1 MSVVPS
7 HQPLGV
13 YMPIFSG
20 ESEEV
25 SVYTLKPCMAAIK
38 VQASER
44 KKCDV
49 RLSPR
54 RTNLWMTPECYGYK
68 TLYSL
73 QNFGPIEGI
82 SSYDISGRNSDEG
95 LNTLLTH

>member
-1 MSVVPS
+1 VSTIDAHCDERIKFVMSAVPS
-7 HQPLGV
+7 HQPLDV

-25 SVYTLKPCMAAIK
+25 SAYTLKPCMAAIK

-49 RLSPR
+49 RLSSDAVLIAKFWPNR
-54 RTNLWMTPECYGYK
+54 RN
-68 TLYSL
+68 
-73 QNFGPIEGI
+73 
-82 SSYDISGRNSDEG
+82 
-95 LNTLLTH
+95 